1 MKSAAYW
8 IEKLDLE
15 SHIEG
20 GAFKEVFRST
30 LILENLPAGFKGARN
45 ASTSIYFLLQQGQF
59 SAFHRIAADEGW
71 HFYEGSP
78 LTVYEIEENGT
89 LTIHRLGS
97 DFENGERFQTTI
109 KAGSWFASRV
119 EGEGYALVGCTVAPG
134 FDFADFELA
143 TFTTLSAQYPQHQN
157 LIRELTR

>member
-1 MKSAAYW
+1 MKTAAYW
-8 IEKLDLE
+8 IEKLGLE
-15 SHIEG
+15 SHVEG
-20 GAFKEVFRST
+20 GAFKEVYRSS
-30 LILENLPAGFKGARN
+30 LLLHNLPATFKGSRN

-71 HFYEGSP
+71 HFYEGSS
-78 LTVYEIEENGT
+78 LMVYEIEENGT
-89 LTIHRLGS
+89 LTIHRLGR
-97 DFENGERFQTTI
+97 DFENGEQFQTTI

-119 EGEGYALVGCTVAPG
+119 EGEGFALVGCTVAPG

-143 TFTTLSAQYPQHQN
+143 DYNTLAGVYPQHQN